1 LHNQRVTAAVTATA
15 SLGLGLVGTM
25 PQNGIATQGENK
37 WVSFSSV
44 VYAQQMLRYC
54 MVIFIIKSKL
64 EDKINE

>member
-37 WVSFSSV
+37 WLTQLVQYMYCRYLILGFRHIL
-44 VYAQQMLRYC
+44 QMEC
-54 MVIFIIKSKL
+54 
-64 EDKINE
+64 